1 MGSCRESLII
11 RHTHPRSSWER
22 SHLRPYEVTWVHV
35 TAMLG
40 KLSENNEL
48 KKPPP
53 PPDFVEKR
61 GLLVSEL
68 RVADVTLDWP
78 DCVLNLTELELERLS
93 SSSGHS

>member
-1 MGSCRESLII
+1 MNS
-11 RHTHPRSSWER
+11 
-22 SHLRPYEVTWVHV
+22 
-35 TAMLG
+35 
-40 KLSENNEL
+40 N
-48 KKPPP
+48 PPP
-53 PPDFVEKR
+53 PPDFVKKR